1 VGLVHL
7 RAEENVRNDG
17 RKLAL
22 FVAGNSSHS
31 QAAIANLNRA
41 LVALDREQGDVEII
55 DVFER
60 PDRAEAARVLV
71 TPTLLWEADTDL
83 RMIGDLSAGDRLMAF
98 VR

>member
-1 VGLVHL
+1 MSS
-7 RAEENVRNDG
+7 ETVRNDE
-17 RKLAL
+17 RRLAL
-22 FVAGNSSHS
+22 YVAGNSSHS

-41 LVALDREQGDVEII
+41 LIALDREPGEVEII

-83 RMIGDLSAGDRLMAF
+83 RMIGDLSAEDRLLAF